1 LDQRFH
7 QNQKKKG
14 GGDRNGT
21 DGSFRNQE
29 PENTSLESRE
39 LA

>member
-7 QNQKKKG
+7 QNQKEKKEV
-14 GGDRNGT
+14 RIGT
-21 DGSFRNQE
+21 EGSFRNQE